1 MKVIFIK
8 DQMKLINFPDDNM
21 LITDIDKMIYT
32 YFVKNSK
39 TI

>member
-1 MKVIFIK
+1 MKVIFTK

-39 TI
+39 TV